1 MAGEIVNTIQ
11 PVISEF
17 FLQPLGLLGLLALIP
32 LIIFYLI
39 RRKPETQVMPAMM
52 FFMKDKKSGKAQ
64 TALRKIMRNF
74 ILIFHIL
81 LILGFAAALA
91 HPFFEAPANSEET
104 VVVFDTSASMANDMD
119 QAREF
124 VNSNLGNE
132 NTLIIIDN
140 ELEIA
145 AEETSRRQI
154 MNELR
159 NTESSDVES
168 DIANGLEMAS
178 EYSGTII
185 VASDLDQT
193 VSQKSSMDIIENF
206 RNNDRTVKVMDIQ
219 EENSW
224 GIIDIDP
231 GKQNSSIDIKN
242 FMEKDAEVELRKDN
256 SVRTLSLESESV
268 ETVNVETGTG
278 TTKVKLEEDGFSPD
292 NTAYISIPEETN
304 HDVIFIS
311 EGNRYF
317 EKAMELIDFVNI
329 EVVEPPVERQLD
341 ADVYVIGET
350 NRVLT
355 ETVNQIE
362 SDVEQGSS
370 MIVFGHQG
378 VFDLGFD
385 SLPAEKAGGYENN
398 TVNIR
403 EPHQISLGNMPIVG
417 AKKTSGD
424 SYANPEH
431 ALIRSDYG
439 DGEVFF
445 YNIPD
450 SEFRT
455 NFLYPVF
462 WKNVIQDLVDK
473 PSIQELNI
481 QTGDTINAFQIQT
494 PSGEK
499 ETGEI
504 EIDQNGFYE
513 TETRTYAA
521 NLKSEDESYSEKIE
535 FGPTVLEQQIEE
547 RNVQN
552 LAALLLALLILGELG
567 YLRRIGEI

>member
-11 PVISEF
+11 PAISEF
-17 FLQPLGLLGLLALIP
+17 FLQPLGLLGLLALVP
-32 LIIFYLI
+32 LIAFYLI

-64 TALRKIMRNF
+64 TALRTFMRNF
-74 ILIFHIL
+74 ILLFHIL
-81 LILGFAAALA
+81 LVLGFAVALA

-104 VVVFDTSASMANDMD
+104 VVIFDTSASMSNDME

-124 VNSNLGNE
+124 VSSNLGSE
-132 NTLIIIDN
+132 NTLIIADN
-140 ELEIA
+140 NIEVA

-159 NTESSDVES
+159 NTESSDVNS
-168 DIANGLEMAS
+168 DIANGLELAS
-178 EYSGTII
+178 EYSGTIV

-206 RNNDRTVKVMDIQ
+206 RNNDRTVKVMDVQ

-224 GIIDIDP
+224 GIVNIDP

-242 FMEKDAEVELRKDN
+242 FMESDTEIELRKEE
-256 SVRTLSLESESV
+256 SARKVSLEAGSV

-278 TTKVKLEEDGFSPD
+278 TTSLTLEEDGFKPD

-304 HDVIFIS
+304 HDVVFIT

-317 EKAMELIDFVNI
+317 EKAMDLIDFVNI
-329 EVVEPPVERQLD
+329 EVVEPPVDRELD
-341 ADVYVIGET
+341 ADVYVIGDT
-350 NRVLT
+350 NRILT
-355 ETVNQIE
+355 ETVDQIE
-362 SDVEQGSS
+362 TDVEKGSS

-378 VFDLGFD
+378 VFDLGLE
-385 SLPAEKAGGYENN
+385 SLPAKKTGGYENT

-403 EPHQISLGNMPIVG
+403 EPQQVSLGKMPVIN
-417 AKKTSGD
+417 AEKTEGD
-424 SYANPEH
+424 SYASPEH

-445 YNIPD
+445 YNIQN
-450 SEFRT
+450 SGFRT

-462 WKNVIQDLVDK
+462 WKQILQDLVDR
-473 PSIQELNI
+473 PSIQELNVK
-481 QTGDTINAFQIQT
+481 TGEKINAVQIQS
-494 PSGEK
+494 PEGET

-504 EIDQNGFYE
+504 ETDQTGLYE

-521 NLKSEDESYSEKIE
+521 NLESEDESYSEKIE
-535 FGPTVLEQQIEE
+535 FGPTVLEQQLEE

-552 LAALLLALLILGELG
+552 LAVLLLALLIIGELG
-567 YLRRIGEI
+567 YLRHIGEI

>member
-1 MAGEIVNTIQ
+1 MAGEIANMIQ
-11 PVISEF
+11 TAVSEF

-39 RRKPETQVMPAMM
+39 RRKPEKQVMPAMM
-52 FFMKDKKSGKAQ
+52 FFMKDRKSGKAQ
-64 TALRKIMRNF
+64 TALRKLMRNF
-74 ILIFHIL
+74 ILLFHIL
-81 LILGFAAALA
+81 IILGFAAALA
-91 HPFFEAPANSEET
+91 HPFFEAPANAEKT
-104 VVVFDTSASMANDMD
+104 VVVFDTSASMSNNID
-119 QAREF
+119 QAKEF
-124 VNSNLGNE
+124 VNSNLGSE
-132 NTLIIIDN
+132 NTLIVVDN
-140 ELEIA
+140 EVEIA
-145 AEETSRRQI
+145 AEETSSRQI

-178 EYSGTII
+178 EYSGTIV

-224 GIIDIDP
+224 GIVNIDP
-231 GKQNSSIDIKN
+231 DKENSSIDIKN
-242 FMEKDAEVELRKDN
+242 FMEQDTEVELRKNN
-256 SVRTLSLESESV
+256 SARTLSLKSGSV
-268 ETVNVETGTG
+268 ETVSVETGTG
-278 TTKVKLEEDGFSPD
+278 TTTLELEKDGFSPD
-292 NTAYISIPEETN
+292 NTAYISVPEETN
-304 HDVIFIS
+304 HNVVFIS

-317 EKAMELIDFVNI
+317 EKAMDLIDFVNI
-329 EVVEPPVERQLD
+329 EVVEPPVNRDLE
-341 ADVYVIGET
+341 ADVYVIGDT

-355 ETVNQIE
+355 ETVEQVE
-362 SDVEQGSS
+362 TDVEQGSS
-370 MIVFGHQG
+370 MIVFGHQD

-385 SLPAEKAGGYENN
+385 SLPAEKAGNYENT

-403 EPHQISLGNMPIVG
+403 EPQQISLGNIPIVG
-417 AKKTSGD
+417 AEKTSGE
-424 SYANPEH
+424 SYASPEH

-450 SEFRT
+450 SRFRT

-462 WKNVIQDLVDK
+462 WKNVLQDLVDR
-473 PSIQELNI
+473 PSTRELNV
-481 QTGDTINAFQIQT
+481 QTGDTIKAVQIQT
-494 PSGEK
+494 PDGET

-504 EIDQNGFYE
+504 EVDQTGFYR

-521 NLKSEDESYSEKIE
+521 NLESEDESYSEEIE

-547 RNVQN
+547 
-552 LAALLLALLILGELG
+552 
-567 YLRRIGEI
+567 